1 MSKKKKKKHH
11 TKVQASSDG
20 LEKRRRNGQKI
31 LILFGLF
38 IVFEVIYQ
46 SVLQLETRLWPLF
59 PVSIYVLSAIVLALF
74 IIYFIMNKG
83 QPRLRYA
90 PDDFDRSIPNEQR
103 QAMAEKYNKLK
114 DRSKILVYFII
125 PLSFVLAVDYI
136 FIFLGVGSIW

>member
-46 SVLQLETRLWPLF
+46 SVLQLEKRLWPLF
-59 PVSIYVLSAIVLALF
+59 PVSIYVLSAIVLVLF

-83 QPRLRYA
+83 QIRLRYT

>member
-11 TKVQASSDG
+11 TRVDTRSES
-20 LEKRRRNGQKI
+20 LEKRRKNGQKI

-38 IVFEVIYQ
+38 IVFEIIYQ
-46 SVLQLETRLWPLF
+46 SVLQLEKRLWPLY
-59 PVSIYVLSAIVLALF
+59 PVSIYVLSAIVLVLF

-90 PDDFDRSIPNEQR
+90 PDDFDESIPREQR
-103 QAMAEKYNKLK
+103 QALAERYNTLK
-114 DRSKILVYFII
+114 DRSKILVYFIV
-125 PLSFVLAVDYI
+125 PLSFVLAIDYI

>member
-46 SVLQLETRLWPLF
+46 SVLLLEKRLWPLF
-59 PVSIYVLSAIVLALF
+59 PVSIYVLSAIVLVLF

-90 PDDFDRSIPNEQR
+90 PDDFDESIPNEQR
-103 QAMAEKYNKLK
+103 QAMAEKYNTLK

>member
-11 TKVQASSDG
+11 TRVDTRSEG
-20 LEKRRRNGQKI
+20 LEKRRKNGQRI

-38 IVFEVIYQ
+38 IVFEIIYQ
-46 SVLQLETRLWPLF
+46 SVLQLEKRLWPLY
-59 PVSIYVLSAIVLALF
+59 PVSIYILSAIVLALF

-90 PDDFDRSIPNEQR
+90 PDDFDESIPREQR
-103 QAMAEKYNKLK
+103 QALAEQYNTLK
-114 DRSKILVYFII
+114 DRSKILVYFIV
-125 PLSFVLAVDYI
+125 PLSFVLAIDYI

>member
-11 TKVQASSDG
+11 TRVDTRSEN
-20 LEKRRRNGQKI
+20 LEKRRKNGQKI

-38 IVFEVIYQ
+38 IVFEIIYQ
-46 SVLQLETRLWPLF
+46 SVLQLEKRLWPLY
-59 PVSIYVLSAIVLALF
+59 PVSIYVLSAIVLVLF

-90 PDDFDRSIPNEQR
+90 PDDFDESIPHEQR
-103 QAMAEKYNKLK
+103 QALAERYNTLK
-114 DRSKILVYFII
+114 DRSKILVYFIV
-125 PLSFVLAVDYI
+125 PLSFVLAIDYI

>member
-46 SVLQLETRLWPLF
+46 SVLQLEKRLWPLF
-59 PVSIYVLSAIVLALF
+59 PVSIYVLSAIVLVLF

-83 QPRLRYA
+83 QPRLRYT
-90 PDDFDRSIPNEQR
+90 PDDFDRSIPTEQR
-103 QAMAEKYNKLK
+103 QAMAEKYNTLK